1 MEHHLYGTSP
11 FFTQG
16 LPLAQQSLQWF
27 QFSKEFLISCIF
39 IFRNKKCR
47 NLAQKYNI
55 FSSFQEEVIDFLQK
69 YLKFSPFFMVD
80 KIRAFV
86 ARWYLLHT
94 KMRFCIFF
102 AEFWLLE
109 ALQERSER
117 WSTTSVTSIS
127 SPPSPPLP
135 TPPPLA
141 MSPWTGY
148 RKAYEKVQQIKN
160 SPEFGPS
167 DM

>member
-1 MEHHLYGTSP
+1 
-11 FFTQG
+11 
-16 LPLAQQSLQWF
+16 
-27 QFSKEFLISCIF
+27 
-39 IFRNKKCR
+39 
-47 NLAQKYNI
+47 
-55 FSSFQEEVIDFLQK
+55 
-69 YLKFSPFFMVD
+69 MVD

-167 DM
+167 DMWLPGQQGQHQHLGLCCATQPNLPHAFCMSHVYLFIIQSRNIWDLVRIILFLIFMAGKKTSHRNRTLTFFC